1 MTDEMS
7 EEDAKL
13 FSIKESDGPKGYWRH
28 TDRSIEAKTRDYDD
42 PNAESLLLEE
52 MGNKGFELIQILPE
66 WRENPAREGMFSNPP
81 IEIRRYT
88 YYFKR
93 WFGYPS

>member
-13 FSIKESDGPKGYWRH
+13 LASLSINESDGPKGYWRH

-66 WRENPAREGMFSNPP
+66 WRENRSE
-81 IEIRRYT
+81 ERRVG
-88 YYFKR
+88 KAGRSR
-93 WFGYPS
+93 WSP

>member
-7 EEDAKL
+7 E
-13 FSIKESDGPKGYWRH
+13 KELRRERQGSKGYWTHR
-28 TDRSIEAKTRDYDD
+28 DRTIEANTRHYDD
-42 PNAESLLLEE
+42 PFAESRLLEE

-66 WRENPAREGMFSNPP
+66 WRENPAREGMFSNAP
-81 IEIRRYT
+81 IEIKRYT

-93 WFGYPS
+93 WFEYPS